1 MDWISYVFTALL
13 AVNLGVEIYLIIKK
27 RKEDK
32 AKYRFV
38 VCKQDGKN
46 LIPIDSFDCASDAH
60 QHYAYRADTMVVRI
74 AAYELDYYYKELKH
88 AVD

>member
-1 MDWISYVFTALL
+1 MGAFLFGGNYMDWISYVFTALL

-46 LIPIDSFDCASDAH
+46 LIQIHSSDCAS
-60 QHYAYRADTMVVRI
+60 
-74 AAYELDYYYKELKH
+74 
-88 AVD
+88 

>member
-13 AVNLGVEIYLIIKK
+13 VVNLGVEIYLIVKK

-46 LIPIDSFDCASDAH
+46 LIPIDSFDCASDAR
-60 QHYAYRADTMVVRI
+60 QRYAYRADTMVVRI
-74 AAYELDYYYKELKH
+74 AAYELDYYCKELKH

>member
-13 AVNLGVEIYLIIKK
+13 VVNLGVEIYLIVKK
-27 RKEDK
+27 HKEDK

-60 QHYAYRADTMVVRI
+60 QHYVGLWPTFTHKAKTG
-74 AAYELDYYYKELKH
+74 KSGG
-88 AVD
+88 